1 VPEFRTQFFLGLRAG
16 DASRVGQI
24 LSTPLLLAAV
34 ALALM
39 PAVTRAASSSASPF
53 RRVLRAGDRGSD
65 VRTLQKWLSDVGAP
79 TAADGVFGA
88 KTTASVRRFQVA
100 ARLSPASGTVG
111 VRTAGTLR
119 GWVAAA
125 TKIASTA
132 STSTTAPG
140 ARATLV
146 NGLAVA
152 PAGAP
157 ETVKQVIAAAN
168 SIAFKPYVYGGGH
181 GSWSSDGYDCS
192 GSVGF
197 ALHGGALL
205 SETEDSSQMET
216 YGSAGAG
223 RWITLWANAGH
234 VYANIAGLW
243 FDTAAQSSA
252 NANDR
257 WSTRRVSSATGYVE
271 RHPVGY

>member
-1 VPEFRTQFFLGLRAG
+1 VPEFRSQFLLGLRAG

-24 LSTPLLLAAV
+24 LSTLLLVAAV

-39 PAVTRAASSSASPF
+39 PALSRAAASSASPF

-65 VRTLQKWLSDVGAP
+65 VRTLQKWLSDVGAL
-79 TAADGVFGA
+79 TVADGVFGA
-88 KTTASVRRFQVA
+88 RTTASVRRFQA
-100 ARLSPASGTVG
+100 AAHLSPASGTVG
-111 VRTAGTLR
+111 VRTARTLQ
-119 GWVAAA
+119 GWVTGA
-125 TKIASTA
+125 TKIASAA
-132 STSTTAPG
+132 STSATTPG
-140 ARATLV
+140 TQATLV

-152 PAGAP
+152 PAGAS

-181 GSWSSDGYDCS
+181 GSWSSEGYDCS

-197 ALHGGALL
+197 ALHGGGLL

-252 NANDR
+252 NGNDR
-257 WSTRRVSSATGYVE
+257 WSTRRVSSTTGYVE
-271 RHPVGY
+271 RHPAGY